1 MADTR
6 WFSSYCSLGRATS
19 EMDRRGVGQ
28 VIRRFVNFV
37 HQLSGDYPLFIRS
50 INDYITIQRIKRQER

>member
-1 MADTR
+1 
-6 WFSSYCSLGRATS
+6 
-19 EMDRRGVGQ
+19 MDRRGVGQ

-50 INDYITIQRIKRQER
+50 INDYITIRRMERQEQDSILRV